1 MVKPLPV
8 ADLIK
13 ELISGALNH
22 FREFKI
28 ETAMQLKLAHRR
40 EKFCCLLFL
49 DIDGLKHI
57 NDTLGHEVVNR
68 IVSRRQEAEGR
79 RQKGKASL

>member
-1 MVKPLPV
+1 
-8 ADLIK
+8 
-13 ELISGALNH
+13 
-22 FREFKI
+22 
-28 ETAMQLKLAHRR
+28 MQLKLAHRR